1 MGWYCCYSTGAVSAF
16 SSSSVHRRTPRPFS
30 TLRAGV
36 LLATWVSS
44 RRHYRGHDVVLV
56 LLNATPPAI
65 ILFSIFLCFAT
76 PPAISVTGKNWP
88 PLLHLLPIA
97 SAHGFACT
105 SRTTLSRLRHIS
117 PSSAAM
123 RAAPAGPALSSRRG
137 DPPWPPSS
145 APPWTTHSEAF
156 SFPSN
161 HCFVVPWLL
170 WCS

>member
-1 MGWYCCYSTGAVSAF
+1 LLLQYRSRLCFLLFLCSPADTEAVLDASRGRVAGHVGEF
-16 SSSSVHRRTPRPFS
+16 AKALPRPRCRPCPFERDA
-30 TLRAGV
+30 TGYHPLFHLP
-36 LLATWVSS
+36 LLCDAT
-44 RRHYRGHDVVLV
+44 GH
-56 LLNATPPAI
+56 
-65 ILFSIFLCFAT
+65 LCHRQ
-76 PPAISVTGKNWP
+76 KNWP

-105 SRTTLSRLRHIS
+105 SRTTLSRLRHLS